1 MTIKTEYL
9 DHSDAGFVVRRTQNV
24 AGIVDYAKARHNEGF
39 HGEKDFKLKMVLPAV
54 VVEHYCNVHKITL
67 REWIQNP
74 EHAKR
79 MFNSPEFSDLRVAPG
94 AM

>member
-1 MTIKTEYL
+1 MTIKTTYL
-9 DHSDAGFVVRRTQNV
+9 DNGEEGFIVQRSQNV
-24 AGIVDYAKARHNEGF
+24 GGIVDYAKARHNEGH
-39 HGEKDFKLKMVLPAV
+39 HGSKDFKLKMVLPAV
-54 VVEHYCNVHKITL
+54 VVEHYCNVNQITL

-94 AM
+94 RM